1 MGTNFYWHDDALVC
15 MNACDHCAADAVIH
29 VGKRSAGWS
38 FGFRAW
44 TEDSLFEFEIRSRAD
59 WRKVFTDRAGSLVDE
74 YGRVEEDPV
83 AWLEALQPPD
93 AVQINWENAQRSGWD
108 SSFYS
113 KHFADREWRDSDGFH
128 FGAYEFS

>member
-1 MGTNFYWHDDALVC
+1 MGTNFYWRDNPC
-15 MNACDHCAADAVIH
+15 QHCERYEEIH

-44 TEDSLFEFEIRSRAD
+44 PHRPMSPAHPEWGFDPQSPFGFPVESRAD
-59 WRKVFTDRAGSLVDE
+59 WRQVFATRPGVLVDE

-83 AWLEALQPPD
+83 AWLDALEAPSLPKQSWEDHQAGRFVRDGYRD
-93 AVQINWENAQRSGWD
+93 AE
-108 SSFYS
+108 
-113 KHFADREWRDSDGFH
+113 GFR